1 MLQQRSRSQRSMLTE
16 FFRMNMEDPNA
27 RRLLYRVF
35 PKHYTWNKGQ
45 KCWKPRKRRFQIG
58 RLVYANPAEGERYY
72 LRVLLNHLRGPTS
85 FDSLCTVHNVL
96 HSTFREAGEVGLV
109 ETNSSLDD
117 ALTEASACKMPC
129 ALRRMFAIIIVFCEC
144 TNIRA
149 LWDKHFEDMADD
161 YVRNHGNTPIVVQL
175 VLRDI
180 ADIV

>member
-1 MLQQRSRSQRSMLTE
+1 M
-16 FFRMNMEDPNA
+16 
-27 RRLLYRVF
+27 
-35 PKHYTWNKGQ
+35 
-45 KCWKPRKRRFQIG
+45 
-58 RLVYANPAEGERYY
+58 
-72 LRVLLNHLRGPTS
+72 RGPTS

-129 ALRRMFAIIIVFCEC
+129 ALRRMFAIIIVFFEC

-180 ADIV
+180 ADIVRSMGKDIKNYGLPELDVSGANY